1 MTITVDAK
9 RCIGCGMCAAA
20 VPGVFAVEG
29 GVSVVKSQPEGAQ
42 ARRAFD
48 AANGCPVNAIRIK
61 RGAET
66 SKRGRRKCVSPA
78 LFQSSTRKS
87 PRAAASA
94 RRRLSWARASSMPP
108 MIWLD
113 TRNPLGVRCQ
123 RPSSSQA

>member
-1 MTITVDAK
+1 MTITVDAA

-20 VPGVFAVEG
+20 VPGIFAVEG
-29 GVSVVKSQPEGAQ
+29 GVSVVKGQPEGAQ
-42 ARRAFD
+42 ERRA
-48 AANGCPVNAIRIK
+48 
-61 RGAET
+61 
-66 SKRGRRKCVSPA
+66 SPA
-78 LFQSSTRKS
+78 LFQRSTRKS

-94 RRRLSWARASSMPP
+94 RRRLSWARASSIPP

>member
-9 RCIGCGMCAAA
+9 WCIGCGMCAAA

-61 RGAET
+61 R
-66 SKRGRRKCVSPA
+66 
-78 LFQSSTRKS
+78 
-87 PRAAASA
+87 
-94 RRRLSWARASSMPP
+94 
-108 MIWLD
+108 
-113 TRNPLGVRCQ
+113 
-123 RPSSSQA
+123 